1 MRLFIDLTANT
12 GRVNDMQDFK
22 TLTELLV
29 ARKNEE
35 QRGITFILDSN
46 KEEFVSY
53 KDLYYKALKLLGSL
67 QKYGFR
73 PGDKVIFQIDDN
85 RSFIN
90 SFWACILGGM
100 IPVPMAIG
108 NNDEQKSKLF
118 KIWKIIG
125 NPRMITSQDLVKKLK
140 SFADKNGLNEQ
151 MNEILK
157 RVIFID
163 NVILGED
170 AGEIYYPKRD
180 DMAFIQFSSGS
191 TGDPKGVI
199 ITHGNVLTNISA
211 IMRWSKID
219 TNDVSLNWVPL
230 THDMGLI
237 GVHIKDVIVDINQ
250 YNMPTKLFIENP
262 TLWLEKASEHRATL
276 LYSPNFGFKHFLE
289 SYKAEDKKDW
299 DLSSIRLIY
308 NGAEPISMGLC
319 NEFLDKMAVYGLKRS
334 AMHPAYGLAEGTI
347 AVAFPNP
354 GEEFMFH
361 VLDRNHLNIGQTVKD
376 TYKEDR
382 NAVVFMDV
390 GYPIYDC
397 YVRIC
402 DEENNEIGENKIGY
416 IQIRGGNVTTGYYN
430 NKEATEK
437 AITKDGWF
445 NTGDLGF
452 LRNKRLTITGRAK
465 DVILVSGQNYYSQ
478 DIERIAESAEGVE
491 TGTVA
496 AVGVFNK
503 EHGSDD
509 LILFIRYKGNIE
521 NFVSISEEV
530 KQVINEKLG
539 IEVSE
544 VIPVNELPKTSSG
557 KVQRFKLGE
566 GYAKGEYDLIRRQ
579 LQELSEN
586 EFENREIVPPENETQ
601 KKLID
606 IWREILNVKR
616 IGISDNFFSLG
627 GDSLKITQ
635 LVSRIKDTFGI
646 SLDQSLLFEN
656 PDIENMSRII
666 EEYKDNRLKEDKIKR
681 AAGDRAE
688 LSFAQ
693 QRLWFLDK
701 LDKNSPQYNLYK
713 GIILKG
719 KLNKAAL
726 NESLNLVMNRH
737 EILQMS
743 FSEDNGRP
751 VQIFNPDATIT
762 LENIDLRNIPESERW
777 EKASLIAKEV
787 ASKPFN
793 LEEAPLFRG
802 KLLCMDKDE
811 HILLLAVHHIV
822 FDGWSFG
829 IFLKELG
836 FYYDKLIHGTKKEL
850 PELEIQYADYALWQK
865 KLEQEGALDDQIKY
879 WKKRLSGN
887 LPILNFP
894 TDKPRPAVQTY
905 NGRKIQVAVPEKL
918 LKKLKAYA
926 ENENATL
933 FMVLF
938 AAFNVLLY
946 KYTGQTDIILG
957 SPIANRSRKDI
968 EGLIGFFTNNIV
980 LRTVFTEDID
990 FQSLLKIVKKET
1002 LEAYSNQDVPFEKL
1016 VEELH
1021 VERNMSRNPVFQFLF
1036 GMQNTPMPN
1045 KVFSDIYVS
1054 YMDIDGG
1061 YSRFDLS
1068 VDVHETGDGLILD
1081 YEYNTDLFNDDTIIR
1096 FAGHYN
1102 HLLAELMRNPQERI
1116 NKIEILTD
1124 EDKEI
1129 LSKLNDTERTFD
1141 SASFIELFERQAKIS
1156 PDAIAAES
1164 GNEKLTYRELDE
1176 ISNKLANYLISLGAA
1191 PETIIAIYME
1201 RSVRMLVGLLGILK
1215 SGAAYLPLDPI
1226 YPKERIKLMLEDAD
1240 VKLILSEQQLYDS
1253 LPDIGARIIDFDQ
1266 EWNNISQLSAA
1277 APKISVSGNNLAYV
1291 IYTSGSTGK
1300 PKGVQIERHSLDNFL
1315 KSMAE
1320 HTGIGNKDALLAVT
1334 TVSFDIAA
1342 LELYLPLICGART
1355 VIASREETIDGEK
1368 LSHLLNS
1375 KGITIMQAT
1384 PATWRLL
1391 LESGWEGTAGLK
1403 ALCGGE
1409 SLPNELAEK
1418 ILERCES
1425 LYNVYG
1431 PTETTIWSTIGH
1443 IEKGDGII
1451 SIGKPIANTQVYIL
1465 DKSLNRVPVGV
1476 PGELFIGGEG
1486 TARGYMNLPQQ
1497 TSERFIRG
1505 KAGGR
1510 LYKTG
1515 DLAKCTPDGKLI
1527 CLGRIDNQVKIRG
1540 YRIELGEIESLLK
1553 QLPQVK
1559 DCIVADKEI
1568 ISGEKSL
1575 VAYIIPAVSDDDHHL
1590 SPEYLRDFLSN
1601 KLPSYM
1607 VPSAYVLLS
1616 SFPMT
1621 ANGKIDRKALPI
1633 PKIDSSS
1640 RPDDSNLGETEK
1652 IIASIWRDVL
1662 KTDNIGVNQ
1671 NFFDVGG
1678 HSLLLAQVRSRLVKA
1693 FNKDI
1698 SMMDLFRY
1706 PTIHTLSEFIEGG
1719 EKSESDNVCIKTRA
1733 KKDEDNSIAVI
1744 GMSGRFPGA
1753 KNIDEFWENL
1763 CAGKESISRFTD
1775 EEMLAEGV
1783 SPDMLNKPG
1792 YVKAGGSIEDIDK
1805 FDASFFGYN
1814 AREAELLDPQQRI
1827 FLEEAWK
1834 ALENAGYD
1842 AEKFGGLI
1850 GVYGSIGMNTY
1861 AQALKESYASK
1872 GLAANYQ
1879 IMTSN
1884 DKDFLATRVAYK
1896 LGLEGPAITVQT
1908 ACSSSLVA
1916 VHLACLALING
1927 ECDMALAGGVCV
1939 RIPQKAGYLYE
1950 EGMILS
1956 PDGHCRA
1963 FDSKA
1968 SGTVSGNGAGV
1979 VVLKRLKDAIRDGDN
1994 ISAVIKGSAINND
2007 GSHKIGYT
2015 APAIDG
2021 QAKAI
2026 AAAQAKAQVNPETIT
2041 YIEAHGTGTPLG
2053 DPIEIEALTKVFRD
2067 KTDKKG
2073 YCAIGSVKTNI
2084 GHLDAAAGIAGLI
2097 KTVLCIR
2104 NKMLP
2109 PSLNFES
2116 PNPKCKFESSPFY
2129 VNTTLK
2135 EWKNTNGPLRAGVS
2149 SFGIGG
2155 TNAHVILEEAP
2166 AIEQHED
2173 TNEPCILVFSAKDK
2187 EALDAV
2193 TNKFFTYL
2201 KQNKNINIH
2210 DAAYTLQV
2218 GRREFDCR
2226 RFLVCNSVEDALKAY
2241 ETINNPETRFHDN
2254 VGIKLQPKKRI
2265 EDKELENLALEEIGF
2280 KWLQNAEI
2288 DWERLY
2294 KGKRRRRLPLPT
2306 YPFKAQS
2313 YWFKKNGPL
2322 QNQNTDKNFAKAAD
2336 IADWFYTPIWKQS
2349 SEEIGF
2355 ADIEHINSNETVL
2368 VLKNSSAFSDALTER
2383 MANRGIAFVTAIA
2396 GRDFSAVDG
2405 VYVIDIDDPDH
2416 YEKLISEV
2424 TQTGKALRIINLL
2437 GVTEEEFLPES
2448 EQSVTHAKKLFYSML
2463 YLAKAIGK
2471 LSTKPSVRI
2480 IAVTDNSQRIF
2491 GEKTYYP
2498 EKAIHLGACR
2508 VIPKEYPNISCGS
2521 IDVSMQENSV
2531 YDADSADRLIDT
2543 VFSESGSVLTAIR
2556 GEQCWKLDYEHIKLS
2571 AASNPAVKIRQ
2582 NGVYVITG
2590 GLGGIGL
2597 AIAKY
2602 LAKKAA
2608 AKLVL
2613 VGRSQ
2618 FPDESSWDHWI
2629 AEHGKRDKTSQKILQ
2644 LKELRELGAEVFVC
2658 KADVTDYNQM
2668 KNLRETVEERFGTI
2682 NGIIHAAGIPGGGM
2696 IQFKTKESAENVFA
2710 PKIQGTLAVYSAFKD
2725 CGLDFILLSSSLNAI
2740 TGGFGQA
2747 DYSGANAFLDA
2758 FAISHN
2764 KNNGTRVISIDW
2776 DRWPG
2781 VGMASTGAYLSEAA
2795 VNVILGSC
2803 ISDNSERIIYSNTLS
2818 PEKDWVLS
2826 EHKIMDIPTVA
2837 GTVYLEMARAA
2848 FEDITGGTK
2857 AEISNVVFLNPMA
2870 VRFGEQRK
2878 VFTILKKAGDYYE
2891 FNVVSETA
2899 DGSGKTVFQEHAR
2912 GRIAANNDADSKHYD
2927 LERLKERC
2935 SEKSIFPSPEMPT
2948 VSEAFISFGGRW
2960 RSLVNFSVGN
2970 GEGLALVA
2978 LDKKY
2983 LSELDSIKLHPAVL
2997 DTATGVVRLAT
3008 GGNFLPLAYDSIKL
3022 YGKLPGTVYS
3032 YIKFG
3037 KGFEAESD
3045 TITCNVELISE
3056 SGERIAQ
3063 ITGFTMK
3070 KVEEKT
3076 VAGAKSDS
3084 LRPARQNYDF
3094 LNEIA
3099 NQNGFL
3105 NEGLTADEGI
3115 KALEKVLEGCF
3126 RPQVIVSTKE
3136 LSVAFSQAN
3145 YIDQNVPTGKTEN
3158 EETAEKHPRPDL
3170 ETEYVP
3176 PRNDLEKRLT
3186 ALWED
3191 IFRLE
3196 KVGIY
3201 DDFFA
3206 LGGDSLLLIQLHTGL
3221 KENFKADI
3229 AVVDL
3234 YKYTTIAQL
3243 AKHLS
3248 NSAEE
3253 DEKPDFEK
3261 VNQRV
3266 NKQLEILRQKRKLMQ
3281 RRKRND
3287 LDE

>member
-170 AGEIYYPKRD
+170 AGEIYYPQRD

-1409 SLPNELAEK
+1409 SLPNELAEN

-1431 PTETTIWSTIGH
+1431 PTETTVWSTIGH

-1451 SIGKPIANTQVYIL
+1451 SIGRPIANTQVYIL

-1733 KKDEDNSIAVI
+1733 KKDGDNSIAVI

-1861 AQALKESYASK
+1861 AA
-1872 GLAANYQ
+1872 
-1879 IMTSN
+1879 
-1884 DKDFLATRVAYK
+1884 
-1896 LGLEGPAITVQT
+1896 GPQ
-1908 ACSSSLVA
+1908 
-1916 VHLACLALING
+1916 
-1927 ECDMALAGGVCV
+1927 
-1939 RIPQKAGYLYE
+1939 R
-1950 EGMILS
+1950 
-1956 PDGHCRA
+1956 
-1963 FDSKA
+1963 
-1968 SGTVSGNGAGV
+1968 
-1979 VVLKRLKDAIRDGDN
+1979 
-1994 ISAVIKGSAINND
+1994 
-2007 GSHKIGYT
+2007 
-2015 APAIDG
+2015 
-2021 QAKAI
+2021 
-2026 AAAQAKAQVNPETIT
+2026 
-2041 YIEAHGTGTPLG
+2041 
-2053 DPIEIEALTKVFRD
+2053 
-2067 KTDKKG
+2067 
-2073 YCAIGSVKTNI
+2073 
-2084 GHLDAAAGIAGLI
+2084 
-2097 KTVLCIR
+2097 VLC
-2104 NKMLP
+2104 
-2109 PSLNFES
+2109 
-2116 PNPKCKFESSPFY
+2116 
-2129 VNTTLK
+2129 LK
-2135 EWKNTNGPLRAGVS
+2135 
-2149 SFGIGG
+2149 
-2155 TNAHVILEEAP
+2155 
-2166 AIEQHED
+2166 
-2173 TNEPCILVFSAKDK
+2173 
-2187 EALDAV
+2187 
-2193 TNKFFTYL
+2193 
-2201 KQNKNINIH
+2201 
-2210 DAAYTLQV
+2210 
-2218 GRREFDCR
+2218 
-2226 RFLVCNSVEDALKAY
+2226 
-2241 ETINNPETRFHDN
+2241 
-2254 VGIKLQPKKRI
+2254 
-2265 EDKELENLALEEIGF
+2265 
-2280 KWLQNAEI
+2280 
-2288 DWERLY
+2288 
-2294 KGKRRRRLPLPT
+2294 
-2306 YPFKAQS
+2306 
-2313 YWFKKNGPL
+2313 
-2322 QNQNTDKNFAKAAD
+2322 
-2336 IADWFYTPIWKQS
+2336 
-2349 SEEIGF
+2349 
-2355 ADIEHINSNETVL
+2355 
-2368 VLKNSSAFSDALTER
+2368 
-2383 MANRGIAFVTAIA
+2383 
-2396 GRDFSAVDG
+2396 
-2405 VYVIDIDDPDH
+2405 
-2416 YEKLISEV
+2416 
-2424 TQTGKALRIINLL
+2424 
-2437 GVTEEEFLPES
+2437 
-2448 EQSVTHAKKLFYSML
+2448 
-2463 YLAKAIGK
+2463 
-2471 LSTKPSVRI
+2471 
-2480 IAVTDNSQRIF
+2480 
-2491 GEKTYYP
+2491 
-2498 EKAIHLGACR
+2498 GACR
-2508 VIPKEYPNISCGS
+2508 
-2521 IDVSMQENSV
+2521 
-2531 YDADSADRLIDT
+2531 
-2543 VFSESGSVLTAIR
+2543 
-2556 GEQCWKLDYEHIKLS
+2556 
-2571 AASNPAVKIRQ
+2571 
-2582 NGVYVITG
+2582 
-2590 GLGGIGL
+2590 
-2597 AIAKY
+2597 
-2602 LAKKAA
+2602 
-2608 AKLVL
+2608 
-2613 VGRSQ
+2613 
-2618 FPDESSWDHWI
+2618 
-2629 AEHGKRDKTSQKILQ
+2629 Q
-2644 LKELRELGAEVFVC
+2644 L
-2658 KADVTDYNQM
+2658 
-2668 KNLRETVEERFGTI
+2668 
-2682 NGIIHAAGIPGGGM
+2682 
-2696 IQFKTKESAENVFA
+2696 
-2710 PKIQGTLAVYSAFKD
+2710 
-2725 CGLDFILLSSSLNAI
+2725 
-2740 TGGFGQA
+2740 
-2747 DYSGANAFLDA
+2747 
-2758 FAISHN
+2758 
-2764 KNNGTRVISIDW
+2764 
-2776 DRWPG
+2776 
-2781 VGMASTGAYLSEAA
+2781 
-2795 VNVILGSC
+2795 
-2803 ISDNSERIIYSNTLS
+2803 SDN
-2818 PEKDWVLS
+2818 D
-2826 EHKIMDIPTVA
+2826 
-2837 GTVYLEMARAA
+2837 
-2848 FEDITGGTK
+2848 
-2857 AEISNVVFLNPMA
+2857 
-2870 VRFGEQRK
+2870 EQRQ
-2878 VFTILKKAGDYYE
+2878 G
-2891 FNVVSETA
+2891 
-2899 DGSGKTVFQEHAR
+2899 
-2912 GRIAANNDADSKHYD
+2912 
-2927 LERLKERC
+2927 
-2935 SEKSIFPSPEMPT
+2935 
-2948 VSEAFISFGGRW
+2948 
-2960 RSLVNFSVGN
+2960 FS
-2970 GEGLALVA
+2970 
-2978 LDKKY
+2978 
-2983 LSELDSIKLHPAVL
+2983 
-2997 DTATGVVRLAT
+2997 
-3008 GGNFLPLAYDSIKL
+3008 
-3022 YGKLPGTVYS
+3022 
-3032 YIKFG
+3032 
-3037 KGFEAESD
+3037 
-3045 TITCNVELISE
+3045 
-3056 SGERIAQ
+3056 
-3063 ITGFTMK
+3063 
-3070 KVEEKT
+3070 
-3076 VAGAKSDS
+3076 
-3084 LRPARQNYDF
+3084 
-3094 LNEIA
+3094 
-3099 NQNGFL
+3099 
-3105 NEGLTADEGI
+3105 
-3115 KALEKVLEGCF
+3115 
-3126 RPQVIVSTKE
+3126 
-3136 LSVAFSQAN
+3136 
-3145 YIDQNVPTGKTEN
+3145 
-3158 EETAEKHPRPDL
+3158 
-3170 ETEYVP
+3170 
-3176 PRNDLEKRLT
+3176 RNPCCL
-3186 ALWED
+3186 
-3191 IFRLE
+3191 
-3196 KVGIY
+3196 
-3201 DDFFA
+3201 
-3206 LGGDSLLLIQLHTGL
+3206 
-3221 KENFKADI
+3221 
-3229 AVVDL
+3229 
-3234 YKYTTIAQL
+3234 
-3243 AKHLS
+3243 
-3248 NSAEE
+3248 
-3253 DEKPDFEK
+3253 
-3261 VNQRV
+3261 
-3266 NKQLEILRQKRKLMQ
+3266 
-3281 RRKRND
+3281 
-3287 LDE
+3287 

>member
-1 MRLFIDLTANT
+1 
-12 GRVNDMQDFK
+12 MQDFK
-22 TLTELLV
+22 TLTEVLI

-35 QRGITFILDSN
+35 QRGITFILGSD
-46 KEEFVSY
+46 KEVFVSY
-53 KDLYYKALKLLGSL
+53 KELYYTALRLLSGL
-67 QKYGFR
+67 QKSGLR

-85 RSFIN
+85 RIFIN

-108 NNDEQKSKLF
+108 TNDEQKMKLF
-118 KIWKIIG
+118 KIWEIIG
-125 NPRMITSQDLVKKLK
+125 SPRMIASRDLVEKLK
-140 SFADKNGLNEQ
+140 PFAEKNGLNEQ
-151 MNEILK
+151 INEILNN
-157 RVIFID
+157 VIFIND
-163 NVILGED
+163 VIQGED
-170 AGEIYYPKRD
+170 FGEIYYPKRD

-211 IMRWSKID
+211 ILRWSHID
-219 TNDVSLNWVPL
+219 TNDVSLNWMPL

-237 GVHIKDVIVDINQ
+237 GVHIKDVIVDIDQ
-250 YNMPTKLFIENP
+250 YNMHTQLFIENP
-262 TLWLEKASEHRATL
+262 TLWMDKASEHRATL
-276 LYSPNFGFKHFLE
+276 LYSPNFGFKHLLE
-289 SYKAEDKKDW
+289 SYKSEGKKDW
-299 DLSSIRLIY
+299 DLSCIRLIY

-319 NEFLDKMAVYGLKRS
+319 NEFLDEMAVYGLKRS

-347 AVAFPNP
+347 VVAFPNP
-354 GEEFMFH
+354 GEEFLFH

-382 NAVVFMDV
+382 NAVVFIDV

-397 YVRIC
+397 YVRVC
-402 DEENNEIGENKIGY
+402 DEENNDIGENRVGY
-416 IQIRGGNVTTGYYN
+416 IQIRGGNITKGYYN
-430 NKEATEK
+430 NEEATK
-437 AITKDGWF
+437 NAITEDGWF

-491 TGTVA
+491 IGAVA

-503 EHGSDD
+503 ELGSDD
-509 LILFIRYKGNIE
+509 LILFIRNKENIE
-521 NFVSISEEV
+521 KFVVISKEI
-530 KQVINEKLG
+530 KRVINEKLG

-544 VIPVNELPKTSSG
+544 VIPVKELPKTSSG
-557 KVQRFKLGE
+557 KIQRFKLSE
-566 GYAKGEYDLIRRQ
+566 SYAKGEYDLIRKQ
-579 LQELSEN
+579 LQELSKN

-601 KKLID
+601 EKLID

-616 IGISDNFFSLG
+616 IGIRDNFFSLG
-627 GDSLKITQ
+627 GDSLKVTQ
-635 LVSRIKDTFGI
+635 LVSRIKDTFGV
-646 SLDQSLLFEN
+646 SLDQSQLFEY

-666 EEYKDNRLKEDKIKR
+666 EEYNDGGLKEDKIQR
-681 AAGDRAE
+681 TAGEKAE

-701 LDKNSPQYNLYK
+701 LDNNSPQYNLYK
-713 GIILKG
+713 GLILKG

-726 NESLNLVMNRH
+726 NESLNLVINRH

-751 VQIFNPDATIT
+751 VQILNCDATIT
-762 LENIDLRNIPESERW
+762 LEVVDLRNIPESDRW
-777 EKASLIAKEV
+777 EKAALIAKEV

-793 LEEAPLFRG
+793 LEEAPLLRG

-836 FYYDKLIHGTKKEL
+836 FYYDKLVHGTKKEL

-865 KLEQEGALDDQIKY
+865 KMEQEGGLDDQIKY

-926 ENENATL
+926 EKENATL
-933 FMVLF
+933 FMVLL

-980 LRTVFTEDID
+980 LRTVFSEDID
-990 FQSLLKIVKKET
+990 FESLLKIVKNET

-1045 KVFSDIYVS
+1045 KVFSDINVS

-1068 VDVHETGDGLILD
+1068 IDVHETGDGLILD
-1081 YEYNTDLFNDDTIIR
+1081 YEYNTDLFNDNTIIR
-1096 FAGHYN
+1096 LAGHYN
-1102 HLLAELMRNPQERI
+1102 HLLEEITRNSQERI

-1124 EDKEI
+1124 EDKKI

-1141 SASFIELFERQAKIS
+1141 TASFTELLEIQAKIS
-1156 PDAIAAES
+1156 PDSIAAES
-1164 GNEKLTYRELDE
+1164 GNDKITYRELNE
-1176 ISNKLANYLISLGAA
+1176 MSNKLANYLRSFAA
-1191 PETIIAIYME
+1191 GPETIIAIYMD

-1215 SGAAYLPLDPI
+1215 AGAAYLPIDPI
-1226 YPKERIKLMLEDAD
+1226 YPKERIRLMLEDAD
-1240 VKLILSEQQLYDS
+1240 VKLVLSEQQLADS
-1253 LPDIGARIIDFDQ
+1253 LPDIGARVINVDQ
-1266 EWNNISQLSAA
+1266 EWNSISQFSAS
-1277 APKISVSGNNLAYV
+1277 APKTSVSGNNLAYV

-1320 HTGIGNKDALLAVT
+1320 HTEIGSKDAILAVT

-1342 LELYLPLICGART
+1342 LELYLPLICGAKT
-1355 VIASREETIDGEK
+1355 VIASKEEAIDGEK
-1368 LSHLLNS
+1368 LSYLLKS

-1391 LESGWEGTAGLK
+1391 LESGWEGSSELK

-1418 ILERCES
+1418 LLERCAA

-1431 PTETTIWSTIGH
+1431 PTETTIWSTIGR
-1443 IEKGDGII
+1443 IEKGETSI

-1465 DKSLNRVPVGV
+1465 DKSLNRVPIGV

-1497 TSERFIRG
+1497 TSERFVPDTFSD

-1575 VAYIIPAVSDDDHHL
+1575 AAYIIPAASEDDYHL

-1601 KLPSYM
+1601 KLPGYM
-1607 VPSAYVLLS
+1607 VPSAYVLLN

-1621 ANGKIDRKALPI
+1621 ANGKIDRKALPV

-1640 RPDDSNLGETEK
+1640 MPDDYNLGETER
-1652 IIASIWRDVL
+1652 IIASIWREVL
-1662 KTDNIGVNQ
+1662 KTDKIGVNQ

-1706 PTIHTLSEFIEGG
+1706 PTIHKLSEFINGG
-1719 EKSESDNVCIKTRA
+1719 EKSEPGNAYSKIRA
-1733 KKDEDNSIAVI
+1733 KQDEDDSIAVI

-1775 EEMLAEGV
+1775 EEILAEGV
-1783 SPDMLNKPG
+1783 SADMLNKPE
-1792 YVKAGGSIEDIDK
+1792 YVKAGGAIDDIDK

-1842 AEKFGGLI
+1842 AEKFGGPI

-1861 AQALKESYASK
+1861 AQALRESYTSK

-1927 ECDMALAGGVCV
+1927 ECEMALAGGVCV

-1979 VVLKRLKDAIRDGDN
+1979 VVLKRLRDAIKDGDN

-2026 AAAQAKAQVNPETIT
+2026 AAAQAKAQVDPETIT

-2053 DPIEIEALTKVFRD
+2053 DPIEIEALTKVFRN

-2084 GHLDAAAGIAGLI
+2084 GHLDAAAGIAGFI
-2097 KTVLCIR
+2097 KAILCIR

-2109 PSLNFES
+2109 PSLNYEK
-2116 PNPKCKFESSPFY
+2116 PNPKCKFETSPFY

-2155 TNAHVILEEAP
+2155 TNAHVVLEEAP
-2166 AIEQHED
+2166 SVEHHDD

-2193 TNKFFTYL
+2193 TNNFFTYL
-2201 KQNKNINIH
+2201 KQNRDINIL
-2210 DAAYTLQV
+2210 DAAFTLQV
-2218 GRREFDCR
+2218 GRKEFDCR
-2226 RFLVCNSVEDALKAY
+2226 RFLVCNSVEDALKAF
-2241 ETINNPETRFHDN
+2241 EAINDPDTRFHDN
-2254 VGIKLQPKKRI
+2254 ISAKPHPKKRI
-2265 EDKELENLALEEIGF
+2265 DDKELENLTLEEIGF

-2288 DWERLY
+2288 DWKKLY
-2294 KGKRRRRLPLPT
+2294 KDKRRRLPLPT

-2313 YWFKKNGPL
+2313 YWFKKNELL
-2322 QNQNTDKNFAKAAD
+2322 QNQNNKNQSAKSGD
-2336 IADWFYTPIWKQS
+2336 ITDWFYTPIWKQS
-2349 SEEIGF
+2349 SDDTGF
-2355 ADIEHINSNETVL
+2355 ADIEYINSHETVL
-2368 VLKNSSAFSDALTER
+2368 VLKNSNAFSDALTER
-2383 MANRGIAFVTAIA
+2383 MASRGIAAVSAVA
-2396 GRDFSAVDG
+2396 GRDYTAADG
-2405 VYVIDIDDPDH
+2405 IYTIDIEKPAH
-2416 YEKLISEV
+2416 YERLISEIV
-2424 TQTGKALRIINLL
+2424 QAGKALRIINLL
-2437 GVTEEEFLPES
+2437 GVTEDEFLPES
-2448 EQSVTHAKKLFYSML
+2448 EQSIDHAKKLFYSML
-2463 YLAKAIGK
+2463 YLAQAIGK
-2471 LSTKPSVRI
+2471 LPDKPSVRI
-2480 IAVTDNSQRIF
+2480 IAVTDNSQRVC

-2498 EKAIHLGACR
+2498 EKAVHLGACR
-2508 VIPKEYPNISCGS
+2508 VIPKEYPNISCES
-2521 IDVSMQENSV
+2521 IDISMPEKGV
-2531 YDADSADRLIDT
+2531 YEPDSADRFIDT
-2543 VFSESGSVLTAIR
+2543 VFSERDCVLTAIR
-2556 GEQCWKLDYEHIKLS
+2556 REQCWKLDYEHVKMSS
-2571 AASNPAVKIRQ
+2571 ASKPAVKIRQ

-2602 LAKKAA
+2602 LAKTAA
-2608 AKLVL
+2608 ARLVL

-2618 FPDESSWDHWI
+2618 FPDESSWDQWL
-2629 AEHGKRDKTSQKILQ
+2629 AEHGKRDKTSQKILK
-2644 LKELRELGAEVFVC
+2644 LKECRELGAEVLIC

-2668 KNLRETVEERFGTI
+2668 NNQRETVESRFATV
-2682 NGIIHAAGIPGGGM
+2682 NGIIHAAGVPGGGM
-2696 IQFKTKESAENVFA
+2696 IQLKTKESAENVFA
-2710 PKIQGTLAVYSAFKD
+2710 PKIQGTLALYNAFKD

-2740 TGGFGQA
+2740 TGGFGQV

-2781 VGMASTGAYLSEAA
+2781 VGMAASGANLSEAA
-2795 VNVILGSC
+2795 VNVILGRC
-2803 ISDNSERIIYSNTLS
+2803 VSDNSERIIYSNTLS

-2826 EHKIMDIPTVA
+2826 EHKILDIPTVA

-2848 FEDITGGTK
+2848 FEDVTGGAK

-2870 VRFGEQRK
+2870 VKFGEQRR
-2878 VFTILKKAGDYYE
+2878 VFTILKKFGGSYE
-2891 FNVVSETA
+2891 FNVVSGTD
-2899 DGSGKTVFQEHAR
+2899 DGNGKKVFQEHAR
-2912 GRIAANNDADSKHYD
+2912 GKIAANSDTDRKHYD
-2927 LERLKERC
+2927 LQQLKERC
-2935 SEKSIFPSPEMPT
+2935 SSKSIFPLPEMPT

-2960 RSLVNFSVGN
+2960 RSLVNFSVGH
-2970 GEGLALVA
+2970 GEGLALVE

-2983 LSELDSIKLHPAVL
+2983 SSELKSIKLHPAVL
-2997 DTATGVVRLAT
+2997 DTATGVVRLTT

-3022 YGKLPGTVYS
+3022 YGQLPGTVYS

-3037 KGFEAESD
+3037 KGFEAAAD
-3045 TITCNVELISE
+3045 TITCDIELISE
-3056 SGERIAQ
+3056 SGESIAL

-3076 VAGAKSDS
+3076 VVGAKGDNHRS
-3084 LRPARQNYDF
+3084 ARQSYDF
-3094 LNEIA
+3094 LNEVV

-3115 KALEKVLEGCF
+3115 KALEKVFEGCF

-3145 YIDQNVPTGKTEN
+3145 YIEQNVSAGKPEN
-3158 EETAEKHPRPDL
+3158 ENNGERHPRPDL

-3221 KENFKADI
+3221 KEDFKADI

-3248 NSAEE
+3248 SSAEE

-3261 VNQRV
+3261 VNQRA
-3266 NKQLEILRQKRKLMQ
+3266 NKQLEIMRQKRKLMQ